1 MINYP
6 KLFSASATSFMS
18 QGLGALSDCTKA
30 IVTEKRNGSYE
41 LEMQY
46 PISGLHFSEI
56 AQRSII
62 VAKANYYDDPQ
73 PFRVYKITKP
83 LNGICTIYA
92 QHISY
97 DLNGYEIAAGTT
109 AANASAALAALDAA
123 AGAFTVTGSL
133 SGSAEF
139 AVDVPSSVRSWFGG
153 KKGSILDLYGGE
165 WHFDGYTCR
174 ITTSR
179 GTNRGVTIR
188 YGKNLTSLTQ
198 EEKCANLYSAVRA
211 YYKDTD
217 DVVTQSALILTGAA
231 LVPGRILFVDASGD
245 FDETPTVAQLN
256 TYATNYISNNNL
268 RTPEVNLTLDFV
280 QMQDFD
286 RVDLCDTVTVIF
298 ERLGVSATAKCIE
311 TKWNVLKDRY
321 ESITVGDAKSSMAS
335 TISNVAK
342 SVADAAVNTAQT
354 QLEKTI
360 ETATEKITGNLGGY
374 VVIHDSDNDG
384 QPDEILIM
392 DTPDINTATKVWRW
406 NKNGLGYSS
415 TGYAGTYGTA
425 ITADGQIVADFIT
438 TGTMSAD
445 LIRGGTLILGGIN
458 NQDGVLQVT
467 DASGNVVGSWDNTGI
482 TAIAGD
488 IGDWTLANGQLS
500 AVDGNY
506 TNTLSASEIETMEHL
521 QSSSKDFN
529 RITRLKH
536 GDLEFHSYNN
546 TTSTDQT
553 LLKIGP
559 AYDSSNNPYGSF
571 AVYKGIYYLP
581 GAGGAVGYRYGG
593 AEGAGTYGG
602 WHYFGSTVRIA
613 STLTVTGTKSR
624 AVETEDYAE
633 RLLYAYETPSPMFGD
648 VGEGVIGEDGLCY
661 VWLDPIFA
669 ETIDKRQYQVF
680 LQKYGEGDCY
690 ILERT
695 QSRFIVSGTPGLS
708 FGWEIKAKQI
718 DYSQRRLDKHIN
730 GDWPLSIIGEE
741 SANYINELKEGRL
754 PA

>member
-6 KLFSASATSFMS
+6 KLFDASATSFAS

-46 PISGLHFSEI
+46 PITGLHFSEI

-139 AVDVPSSVRSWFGG
+139 VVDVPSSVRSWFGG

-165 WHFDGYTCR
+165 WHFDGYICLISTN
-174 ITTSR
+174 R

-211 YYKDTD
+211 YYKDAD
-217 DVVTQSALILTGAA
+217 DVVTQSDLILTGAA
-231 LVPGRILFVDASGD
+231 LVPGRILFVDASGS

-268 RTPEVNLTLDFV
+268 DTPEVNLTLDFV

-286 RVDLCDTVTVIF
+286 RVDLCDTVTVVF

-321 ESITVGDAKSSMAS
+321 ESIVIGDAKSSMAS

-342 SVADAAVNTAQT
+342 SVADAAVDTAQT
-354 QLEKTI
+354 KLEKTI

-415 TGYAGTYGTA
+415 TGYAGPYGTA
-425 ITADGQIVADFIT
+425 ITADGEIVADFIT
-438 TGTMSAD
+438 AGTMSAN
-445 LIRGGTLILGGIN
+445 LIKGGTLILGGAN
-458 NQDGVLQVT
+458 NTNGVLQVLNSSGT
-467 DASGNVVGSWDNTGI
+467 QVGLWNNSGIKISASSDGNNYM
-482 TAIAGD
+482 
-488 IGDWTLANGQLS
+488 QLS
-500 AVDGNY
+500 NNGVLIALTSGAQIKNTVMNYGGDSAYPTNVNVGALINRYDSGVYVWDSVWAPASLSTSQYPSGGGTTIRGNW
-506 TNTLSASEIETMEHL
+506 LS
-521 QSSSKDFN
+521 
-529 RITRLKH
+529 
-536 GDLEFHSYNN
+536 
-546 TTSTDQT
+546 
-553 LLKIGP
+553 P
-559 AYDSSNNPYGSF
+559 AYFY
-571 AVYKGIYYLP
+571 VTKGGTGAYLN
-581 GAGGAVGYRYGG
+581 
-593 AEGAGTYGG
+593 AENGTYSFIGT
-602 WHYFGSTVRIA
+602 SVTVNGRF
-613 STLTVTGTKSR
+613 SVTGTKNR
-624 AVETEDYAE
+624 LVETKEYAN
-633 RLLYAYETPSPMFGD
+633 RLLYCYETPSPMFGD

-669 ETIDKRQYQVF
+669 ATIATDQYQVF
-680 LQKYGEGDCY
+680 LQKYGSGECY
-690 ILERT
+690 VSER
-695 QSRFIVSGTPGLS
+695 RPGCFVVEGTPGLS
-708 FGWEIKAKQI
+708 FGWELKSKQSDFTQMRLETEFDNAIPVQFSYADDAIKH
-718 DYSQRRLDKHIN
+718 L
-730 GDWPLSIIGEE
+730 
-741 SANYINELKEGRL
+741 NEIKEGRKV
-754 PA
+754 A